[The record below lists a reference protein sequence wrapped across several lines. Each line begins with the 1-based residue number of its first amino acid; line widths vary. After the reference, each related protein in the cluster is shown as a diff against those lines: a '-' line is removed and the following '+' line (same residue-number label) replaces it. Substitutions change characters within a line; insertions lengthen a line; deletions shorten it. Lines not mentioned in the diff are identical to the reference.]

1 MSNYFQNSR
10 EPLAYAGRERYNAR
24 YAAGH
29 AAGFVRRALADARA
43 AKLML
48 SQARTPAEA
57 SRAEERL
64 AFAMDDLAK
73 ERDNLARHRHYFK
86 TGRDT
91 DFDPDAMTH
100 QKYGSHMA
108 RRHPLLRRLATSAN
122 RSR

>member
-1 MSNYFQNSR
+1 M
-10 EPLAYAGRERYNAR
+10 
-24 YAAGH
+24 
-29 AAGFVRRALADARA
+29 RRALADARA

-48 SQARTPAEA
+48 GQARTPAEA

-64 AFAMDDLAK
+64 AFAMDNLAK

-91 DFDPDAMTH
+91 DFDSDAMTH

-108 RRHPLLRRLATSAN
+108 HRHPLLQRLATTTN